1 MADSLVNFES
11 RPEAQYLLA
20 GWRRQWSNG
29 GRISSGLPR
38 YLIEK
43 LEAQK
48 IGEMDRT
55 VSELC
60 YPFQLAGT
68 HDTYRP
74 KTSYLDGLP
83 AGPLQRENAFYN
95 AGNGLIIFLGEEP
108 SHQIELY
115 ARAFFQGISDLG
127 ISQTVAVEER
137 STRS

>member
-1 MADSLVNFES
+1 MADSLVTFES
-11 RPEAQYLLA
+11 KPEARYLLA
-20 GWRRQWSNG
+20 GWRWQWSNG

-60 YPFQLAGT
+60 YPFQVAGT

-74 KTSYLDGLP
+74 KTYYLDGLP
-83 AGPLQRENAFYN
+83 ASPLQR
-95 AGNGLIIFLGEEP
+95 
-108 SHQIELY
+108 
-115 ARAFFQGISDLG
+115 
-127 ISQTVAVEER
+127 
-137 STRS
+137 